1 MKEKLIVRGRLV
13 TPSDIVFIRSFIEKY
28 HDKGRTFISKEL
40 CRYWNWRQPNG
51 ALKDMACRDF
61 LSRLEKKGLIT
72 LPPSK
77 SINHKRKAKRVI
89 SLPLHD
95 KTPISSSLKEI
106 LPIEVKLVRWTVH
119 ESLFNGFLS
128 AYHYLGYCQ
137 FVGAHLKY
145 MAFSKQRPLACL
157 GFAVAAWRLNCRDRF
172 IGWDDETRKKNLHL
186 ISNNVRFLILPWV
199 KVPHLASHLLSL
211 IAKRISSDWQRV
223 YGYPIVLLETF
234 VEKQRFFG
242 TCYKAANWL
251 KVGETCGRG
260 RNDRYKK
267 KNKPIKAVF
276 VYPLHKNFRLILN
289 G

>member
-1 MKEKLIVRGRLV
+1 MKEKLIVRGCLV
-13 TPSDIVFIRSFIEKY
+13 TPADIVFIRSFIEKY

>member
-1 MKEKLIVRGRLV
+1 MREDLVVRGRLV
-13 TPSDIVFIRSFIEKY
+13 PPSDILFIRSFIKKY
-28 HDKGRTFISKEL
+28 YGKGRTSISKEL

-61 LSRLEKKGLIT
+61 LSRLEKRGLIT
-72 LPPSK
+72 LPPPK
-77 SINHKRKAKRVI
+77 SINHKRKGKRVI

-95 KTPISSSLKEI
+95 KTPISSSLKKCF
-106 LPIEVKLVRWTVH
+106 PIRVEPIRWTVH
-119 ESLFNGFLS
+119 EPLFNGFLS

-145 MAFSKQRPLACL
+145 MAFTGERPLACL
-157 GFAVAAWRLNCRDRF
+157 GFAVAPWRLNCRDRF
-172 IGWDDETRKKNLHL
+172 IGWNDEARKRNLHL
-186 ISNNVRFLILPWV
+186 IANNVRFLILPWV
-199 KVPHLASHLLSL
+199 KVLHLASHLLSL
-211 IAKRISSDWQRV
+211 IAKRISSDFQRV

-234 VEKQRFFG
+234 VDKERFCG
-242 TCYKAANWL
+242 TCYKAANWI

-267 KNKPIKAVF
+267 RDKPIKAVF
-276 VYPLHKNFRLILN
+276 VYPLYKGFRLILN

>member
-1 MKEKLIVRGRLV
+1 MREDFIVRGRLV
-13 TPSDIVFIRSFIEKY
+13 TPSDVVFIRSFIEKY

-40 CRYWNWRQPNG
+40 CRCWNWRQPNG

-61 LSRLEKKGLIT
+61 LSRLEKRELIT
-72 LPPSK
+72 LPPPK
-77 SINHKRKAKRVI
+77 SINHKRKGKRLI

-95 KTPISSSLKEI
+95 KTSISSSLKEC
-106 LPIEVKLVRWTVH
+106 LPIRIEPIRWTPH
-119 ESLFNGFLS
+119 EPLFNTFLS

-172 IGWDDETRKKNLHL
+172 IGWDDEARKRNLHL
-186 ISNNVRFLILPWV
+186 IANNVRFLILPWV

-211 IAKRISSDWQRV
+211 IAKRISSDWKRV

-234 VEKQRFFG
+234 VEKERFFG
-242 TCYKAANWL
+242 TCYKAANWI

-260 RNDRYKK
+260 RNDRYNQ
-267 KNKPIKAVF
+267 NKGPIKAVF
-276 VYPLHKNFRLILN
+276 VYPLHKDSHLILKS
-289 G
+289 

>member
-1 MKEKLIVRGRLV
+1 
-13 TPSDIVFIRSFIEKY
+13 
-28 HDKGRTFISKEL
+28 
-40 CRYWNWRQPNG
+40 
-51 ALKDMACRDF
+51 
-61 LSRLEKKGLIT
+61 
-72 LPPSK
+72 
-77 SINHKRKAKRVI
+77 
-89 SLPLHD
+89 
-95 KTPISSSLKEI
+95 
-106 LPIEVKLVRWTVH
+106 
-119 ESLFNGFLS
+119 
-128 AYHYLGYCQ
+128 
-137 FVGAHLKY
+137 

-260 RNDRYKK
+260 RNDRYNK

-276 VYPLHKNFRLILN
+276 VYPLYRHFRKLLN
-289 G
+289 R

>member
-13 TPSDIVFIRSFIEKY
+13 TPADIVFIRSFIEKY

-77 SINHKRKAKRVI
+77 SINHKRKTKRVI

>member
-13 TPSDIVFIRSFIEKY
+13 TPADIVFIRSFIEKY
-28 HDKGRTFISKEL
+28 HDKRRTFISKEL

-61 LSRLEKKGLIT
+61 LSR
-72 LPPSK
+72 
-77 SINHKRKAKRVI
+77 
-89 SLPLHD
+89 
-95 KTPISSSLKEI
+95 
-106 LPIEVKLVRWTVH
+106 
-119 ESLFNGFLS
+119 
-128 AYHYLGYCQ
+128 
-137 FVGAHLKY
+137 
-145 MAFSKQRPLACL
+145 
-157 GFAVAAWRLNCRDRF
+157 
-172 IGWDDETRKKNLHL
+172 L